1 MSPDI
6 PLGLQWL
13 GGMCE
18 NGNDIA
24 ALLVIS
30 GSLRREVQCPQA
42 PREVRHVHGTN
53 DTVMDFP
60 LWRDKFDCGVGQ
72 DAGAWNVV
80 DFLTFQRT
88 TWEDCGSGQKFRFLI
103 VAQR

>member
-53 DTVMDFP
+53 DTVMDYGVISLTAGWAKMLVRGM
-60 LWRDKFDCGVGQ
+60 LWI
-72 DAGAWNVV
+72 
-80 DFLTFQRT
+80 
-88 TWEDCGSGQKFRFLI
+88 S
-103 VAQR
+103 

>member
-30 GSLRREVQCPQA
+30 GSLRREVQCPKRRVKCA
-42 PREVRHVHGTN
+42 MCTGPMT
-53 DTVMDFP
+53 P
-60 LWRDKFDCGVGQ
+60 
-72 DAGAWNVV
+72 
-80 DFLTFQRT
+80 
-88 TWEDCGSGQKFRFLI
+88 
-103 VAQR
+103 